1 MARNSIL
8 RTQPHQT
15 PPTRP
20 NWALKRQ
27 DGTRARRSAKA
38 RDKVLQKVLETGTT
52 SQSQGRRS
60 RPGTDLR
67 HESADLLFNT
77 SSPLE
82 FVPLQDSRIQAQDSI
97 ESLAGGNGSRRDGD
111 SSHRVMGVAV
121 LRATVTVGYTACL
134 SANERPLLMSPRRV
148 DVCLTVSHRS
158 RRARRLA
165 RHARLRPREQLG
177 SCLRHLVLCD
187 EG

>member
-1 MARNSIL
+1 MSAPARVSCEFLSSESCSECGTEFNFKN
-8 RTQPHQT
+8 PT
-15 PPTRP
+15 PPPTD
-20 NWALKRQ
+20 LTGLCKRQ
-27 DGTRARRSAKA
+27 NGTRARRSAKA

-82 FVPLQDSRIQAQDSI
+82 LVPLQDTRIQAQDSI

-134 SANERPLLMSPRRV
+134 SANEKTFTDFAMPRGRV
-148 DVCLTVSHRS
+148 SLSLTGRVEPGR
-158 RRARRLA
+158 
-165 RHARLRPREQLG
+165 
-177 SCLRHLVLCD
+177 
-187 EG
+187 